1 MREETPRECFG
12 GSGAVAM
19 TADEALRPCETGEG
33 GEEEEV
39 WLVQL
44 PPGTRASDL
53 EGAKFEFHR
62 DRLEDGKEDVGTM
75 QAQRI
80 QWNVAQESRKLVQAT
95 YALIPDDKGT
105 TYKSKKVARR
115 ITLLQNEDTS
125 TPVKTKKRRRDSH
138 AKKDKRQPK
147 EDSKSETA
155 DH

>member
-1 MREETPRECFG
+1 M
-12 GSGAVAM
+12 AM
-19 TADEALRPCETGEG
+19 TADEELRPCETCEE

-53 EGAKFEFHR
+53 EGAKFEVRR

-75 QAQRI
+75 EAQGI
-80 QWNVAQESRKLVQAT
+80 QWNVAQESQKLVQAT
-95 YALIPDDKGT
+95 YALVPDEKGT
-105 TYKSKKVARR
+105 NYKSKKVVRR

-138 AKKDKRQPK
+138 AKKDKRQHK
-147 EDSKSETA
+147 EDSNHETA